1 MAKLEIIKNVVVL
14 CSRMIELL
22 NNNHVIVEHK
32 EVNALVNLGAFFGI
46 IVHGGAFIGE
56 NHQCLYIE

>member
-22 NNNHVIVEHK
+22 NNNQVVVEHQQ
-32 EVNALVNLGAFFGI
+32 VNALVNLGAFFGI
-46 IVHGGAFIGE
+46 VVHGGSFIG
-56 NHQCLYIE
+56 NDYQCLYID